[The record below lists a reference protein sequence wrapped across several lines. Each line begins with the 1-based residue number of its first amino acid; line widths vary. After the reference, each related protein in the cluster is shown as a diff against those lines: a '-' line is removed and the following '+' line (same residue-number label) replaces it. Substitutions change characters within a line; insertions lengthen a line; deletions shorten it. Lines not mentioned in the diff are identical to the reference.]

1 MRSTKLL
8 KTLLTTTTMCAALD
22 VYTSLE
28 SLVAKPYYKLE
39 QSVASKQ
46 IPALSTAEAPLK
58 KLADGPGAAF
68 DHGPWDALLKT
79 HVKNGRVDYD
89 GLQADK
95 SKFDAYVASLA
106 QADVAKLS
114 PKENFAFHCN
124 AYNAL
129 CIGKILDE
137 KPAKSILDLSTKQ
150 QTVWDSRAGIIG
162 GEAVS
167 LNDVEHKKLRL
178 VFAEPRVHACL
189 VCASASCPDLAP
201 YAFTGKE
208 LDAQLADRTRTWL
221 ANPTKGFA
229 SERNGAVARLSRI
242 FLWFEADF
250 VDSLAFARA
259 NGAAVDGAP
268 AVRYFEYDWSL
279 NKS

>member
-1 MRSTKLL
+1 MRSNTLL
-8 KTLLTTTTMCAALD
+8 KTLANHHHHVRRPRPLHEPGVPRREAVLQARAERRVETNPRAVD
-22 VYTSLE
+22 RRS
-28 SLVAKPYYKLE
+28 
-39 QSVASKQ
+39 ASQ
-46 IPALSTAEAPLK
+46 

-68 DHGPWDALLKT
+68 DHGPWDALLKK

-95 SKFDAYVASLA
+95 SKFDAYVTSLA

-162 GEAVS
+162 GEVVS
-167 LNDVEHKKLRL
+167 LNDVEHKRLRL

-201 YAFTGKE
+201 YAFTGRE

-250 VDSLAFARA
+250 VYLTSVRARGR
-259 NGAAVDGAP
+259 GAAVDGAP
-268 AVRYFEYDWSL
+268 ACATSSATGR
-279 NKS
+279 

>member
-1 MRSTKLL
+1 
-8 KTLLTTTTMCAALD
+8 MC
-22 VYTSLE
+22 
-28 SLVAKPYYKLE
+28 
-39 QSVASKQ
+39 
-46 IPALSTAEAPLK
+46 I
-58 KLADGPGAAF
+58 
-68 DHGPWDALLKT
+68 
-79 HVKNGRVDYD
+79 R
-89 GLQADK
+89 
-95 SKFDAYVASLA
+95 
-106 QADVAKLS
+106 
-114 PKENFAFHCN
+114 
-124 AYNAL
+124 
-129 CIGKILDE
+129 
-137 KPAKSILDLSTKQ
+137 
-150 QTVWDSRAGIIG
+150 DS
-162 GEAVS
+162 
-167 LNDVEHKKLRL
+167 
-178 VFAEPRVHACL
+178 ACL

-259 NGAAVDGAP
+259 SGASFDGAP